1 MNIHLIGHFRIH
13 TEEKPFQCRQCANAF
28 SPICDLKW
36 HLKRHSE
43 EKPYKFRHC
52 VKAFQGKVILPYI
65 WKHILYRNYISE
77 KATPKGQMMACSCL
91 WQNLDFFLLKQKSKI
106 LLNKSEE
113 KTISVIFSVY
123 CIRITHWLLFQC
135 IFNLHMLTHT
145 GEEPCQCNECDN
157 AFGIIFNL

>member
-13 TEEKPFQCRQCANAF
+13 TEEKPFQCRQCAKAF

-43 EKPYKFRHC
+43 EKTYKFRHC

-91 WQNLDFFLLKQKSKI
+91 WQNLEFFYWNRKVKFSWINLRRKLFQS
-106 LLNKSEE
+106 
-113 KTISVIFSVY
+113 FSVY
-123 CIRITHWLLFQC
+123 IVFVSHTDFYFSVFLTYICWLTLGR
-135 IFNLHMLTHT
+135 NHVNAMNVTMLL
-145 GEEPCQCNECDN
+145 E
-157 AFGIIFNL
+157 